1 MNIEIV
7 CVGKIKE
14 KYLEDAI
21 KEYSKRLSRYVK
33 LKITEQKD
41 EKTIDGQSAAL
52 DLKVKETEGA
62 RIISALKDDA
72 VKIVLDLNG
81 RELSSPEFATR
92 IQDYMVSGKGTIQF
106 IIGGSLGLSSEVIKR
121 ADFLLKFGEMT
132 YPHQLMRVMLLE
144 QIYRAFRIMNNEP
157 YHK

>member
-81 RELSSPEFATR
+81 RELSSPEFASR